1 MMDIVGQVIV
11 DNSGKYKKIIS
22 QSENC
27 LFFNDG
33 SFVRFYEAFI
43 SGNIK
48 LLDDHM
54 QKLLERDILLKV
66 GVKNEKV
73 ARGGKLSYEKERD
86 ILYVPMTQDFA
97 NVNFKIS
104 DGLEAMHSYGNV
116 AQDIYRECC
125 SCFGWD
131 YSAVG
136 YFAKMK
142 ILYCE
147 NVTPEGYAA
156 WFLPH
161 SNLNDSESNRWKN
174 LISYDFNYI
183 KEYWK
188 DIDSTFDM
196 FVDGDTTRVAFA
208 KQANQK
214 YIFLGLYV
222 CDYIDYDNYVKIY
235 KRVDL
240 KYPN

>member
-1 MMDIVGQVIV
+1 MIDIVGKILINKQ
-11 DNSGKYKKIIS
+11 GQKYKVLMQNETYIF
-22 QSENC
+22 
-27 LFFNDG
+27 LDDG
-33 SFVRFYEAFI
+33 NSYKYYESFI
-43 SGNIK
+43 SGNFTMY
-48 LLDDHM
+48 DSNY
-54 QKLLERDILLKV
+54 QKLIERDVLNSV
-66 GVKNEKV
+66 GIKKPEISRAKN
-73 ARGGKLSYEKERD
+73 SYELD
-86 ILYVPMTQDFA
+86 NNIIYVPMTQDFA